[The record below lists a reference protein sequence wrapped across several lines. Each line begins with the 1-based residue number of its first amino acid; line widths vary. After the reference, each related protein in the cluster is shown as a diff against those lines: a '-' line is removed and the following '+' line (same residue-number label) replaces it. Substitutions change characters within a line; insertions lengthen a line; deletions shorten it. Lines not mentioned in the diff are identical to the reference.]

1 MSHKNRFRQVFIG
14 DRPFYREVVWVAFP
28 IMLQMLITTLMG
40 FADNVMV
47 GQLSADVLS
56 SVTVANKLF
65 MVIQSILFGITGG
78 VGIFISQYY
87 GADDHEKCQGLFMLN
102 MISCVAITGLATA
115 IVIAFPRQLLG
126 LFLSEG
132 ATIRYGQEYLQ
143 FVRFSYIPFAVSL
156 AIMTALR
163 SIGLTRAPL
172 VISVSS
178 VLTNVV
184 LNYVLIFGKL
194 GLPAMGAAGAGLA
207 TLISR
212 LIEMGF
218 FILLIVRGNEFFTTS
233 RRELHAMSR
242 PILRQVSSRALPLLG
257 NEILWSTGTT
267 MLFWSYTKVHEP
279 FIAALSLVE
288 MSSNIAFVVFG
299 GLGVSI
305 SVMIGKRLGAGHY
318 DEARGNARKLIAF
331 ACAFSLTMAILMVL
345 ASPVIPRLVNVSAEI
360 RAMATT
366 LLRIQAAFYVI
377 ITINVSCF
385 LIFRA
390 GGDTRS
396 ALAIDS
402 GFVWLFTVPISLLL
416 AIVIKPTLPIF
427 YLTIQACELVKM
439 VVAMHYFRK
448 ERWVKNLTGRLTAQ
462 SVSGEDEA

>member
-1 MSHKNRFRQVFIG
+1 MNQLNRTRHALIG
-14 DRPFYREVVWVAFP
+14 DRAFYREVILVAVP

-40 FADNVMV
+40 FADNIMV
-47 GQLSADVLS
+47 GQLGADVLS

-102 MISCVAITGLATA
+102 LISCLAITSLATA

-126 LFLSEG
+126 LFLTEG
-132 ATIRYGQEYLQ
+132 ATIDHGQAYLGY
-143 FVRFSYIPFAVSL
+143 VRFSYVPFAISL

-172 VISVSS
+172 VISISS
-178 VLTNVV
+178 VITNVV

-194 GLPAMGAAGAGLA
+194 GLPAMGAKGAGLA

-212 LIEMGF
+212 LIETGF
-218 FILLIVRGNEFFTTS
+218 FIALIVRGNEFFTAS

-242 PILRQVSSRALPLLG
+242 PILKQVVSRALPLLG

-267 MLFWSYTKVHEP
+267 MLFWSYSKVHEP

-305 SVMIGKRLGAGHY
+305 SVMIGKRLGAGLF
-318 DEARGNARKLIAF
+318 DEARGNARRLIAF
-331 ACAFSLTMAILMVL
+331 ASAFSLAMAGLMML
-345 ASPVIPRLVNVSAEI
+345 LSPLIPHLVNVSEDI
-360 RAMATT
+360 RAMAAV
-366 LLRIQAAFYVI
+366 LLRIQAAFYVV

-402 GFVWLFTVPISLLL
+402 GFVWLFTVPIALLL
-416 AIVIKPTLPIF
+416 ALVIKPALPVF
-427 YLTIQACELVKM
+427 YLTIQACEGVKL
-439 VVAMHYFRK
+439 VVAVHYFRK
-448 ERWVKNLTGRLTAQ
+448 GRWLKNLTGRLTAKQ
-462 SVSGEDEA
+462 VALEDKI